1 MNAEFKVRLH
11 SGYQFSA
18 MRSIDHACIRHV
30 HVVVCMIVGSLSL
43 LFISKVES

>member
-18 MRSIDHACIRHV
+18 MSIDHACIRHV
-30 HVVVCMIVGSLSL
+30 HVVVCMIVGGLSL